1 MDKTARRR
9 LERDLEKLLERDG
22 DHCTLCRRPFAH
34 GDTTFGGA
42 TADGRA
48 AVTGG
53 CCADRL
59 THTVAGGVYLDL
71 AGAYADLV
79 ADITERAGVGGF
91 PTALSVTDSPW
102 KCDDA
107 AWFQANP
114 NRPHRLRPMFPG
126 EEPTLMRGT
135 IALPVRHEMWVLVR
149 QVEPG
154 QRVRLAFVRN
164 LDCPIPDVE
173 AILHAMFDLVARG
186 DLGEVLPVATVAEL
200 AQRHA
205 AAASHGAH

>member
-1 MDKTARRR
+1 VRRR
-9 LERDLEKLLERDG
+9 IEREIRKILEKDA

-34 GDTTFGGA
+34 GDRSCGGA
-42 TADGRA
+42 TADGKA
-48 AVTGG
+48 AVTGE
-53 CCADRL
+53 CCADQL
-59 THTVAGGVYLDL
+59 THMIAGGVYLDL
-71 AGAYADLV
+71 ADAYADIT
-79 ADITERAGVGGF
+79 ADMVKRAGVGGF
-91 PTALSVTDSPW
+91 PTALSVTDNPW
-102 KCDDA
+102 KRDDA
-107 AWFQANP
+107 AWFRANP
-114 NRPHRLRPMFPG
+114 RRSHRLRPMFPG
-126 EEPTLMRGT
+126 EAPTLMRRS
-135 IALPVRHEMWVLVR
+135 IALPSRHEMQVVVR

-154 QRVRLAFVRN
+154 KRVRLAFGRN